1 MSLIQSLQN
10 YFKKKGSDQKTGSAP
25 EGICP
30 NCWGKQEW
38 DGEYYKFMK
47 GQNGNPSE
55 DTYNSFVKNVA
66 RKLDKIVLRENTY
79 SCETCNLKYSEM

>member
-1 MSLIQSLQN
+1 MSLTKNLKS
-10 YFKKKGSDQKTGSAP
+10 YFKKKESKGENALAP
-25 EGICP
+25 EGVCP

-55 DTYNSFVKNVA
+55 ETYNNFVQDVA
-66 RKLDKIVLRENTY
+66 RKLDKITIKQNTY
-79 SCETCNLKYSEM
+79 TCETCKVSYTK